1 LKYEYHMDG
10 IDSVGENSTLSEDIE
25 VRIINK
31 SDDHR
36 GMRIGSN
43 SMIYPRNRF
52 VIGDMNAN
60 SRADIKIG
68 NFVLIN
74 SGGYFSGEG
83 GLIIKDYVLIG
94 ANTCILSAGHKYH
107 DRLTPIQQQELTYG
121 TITIER
127 DVWIGASSVIL
138 EGITIGEGAVIGAG
152 TIVTKDVE
160 PYAVVV
166 GNPGRTIKYRGEK
179 TKTGLFQRL
188 KHYIAMH
195 CRI

>member
-1 LKYEYHMDG
+1 MKYEYHMDG
-10 IDSVGENSTLSEDIE
+10 IDSVGENSTISEDIE
-25 VRIINK
+25 IRIVNK
-31 SDDHR
+31 SHDRR
-36 GMRIGSN
+36 GMCIGSD

-52 VIGDMNAN
+52 VLGDMNA
-60 SRADIKIG
+60 SHHADIRIG

-107 DRLTPIQQQELTYG
+107 DRSTPIQRQELTYG

-138 EGITIGEGAVIGAG
+138 EGVTIGEGAVIGAG
-152 TIVTKDVE
+152 TVVTKDVD

-179 TKTGLFQRL
+179 PKKGLFERL
-188 KHYIAMH
+188 KDLKSIVTNF
-195 CRI
+195 